1 MPSVFTITEPLVGL
15 VPLVKVNV
23 SPSASVAV
31 TVPFTATSSLVV
43 LASLLAIGASLT
55 GLTVM
60 VTVATLLSELPSL
73 AL

>member
-1 MPSVFTITEPLVGL
+1 MFTTTEPLVGL
-15 VPLVKVNV
+15 APLVKVNV

-43 LASLLAIGASLT
+43 LASLPATGASLT

-60 VTVATLLSELPSL
+60 LTIATLLSELPSL